1 MRLVLSLGR
10 RAIDLAV
17 LFLALYA
24 LVFVHLGQKT
34 GLEHLQAILGTRA
47 ARDAGHDLAR
57 AAERL
62 GRHLLGEGEQPIAPR
77 GKPAVPALPSPPRRS
92 AANAHEIP
100 AAFEGPDASVVADMK

>member
-34 GLEHLQAILGTRA
+34 GLQHLQAILGTRA
-47 ARDAGHDLAR
+47 ARDAGRDLAR

-62 GRHLLGEGEQPIAPR
+62 GQRLLGESEQPIAPR
-77 GKPAVPALPSPPRRS
+77 GKPAVPALPSQPRRS
-92 AANAHEIP
+92 VSNAHAMP
-100 AAFEGPDASVVADMK
+100 GAFEGPDASVVAGMN

>member
-1 MRLVLSLGR
+1 VLSLGR

-24 LVFVHLGQKT
+24 LAFVPLGRRT

-47 ARDAGHDLAR
+47 ARDAGRDLGQ

-62 GRHLLGEGEQPIAPR
+62 GHRLLGGSEPITPR
-77 GKPAVPALPSPPRRS
+77 GKPALPVLPSDPRRTT
-92 AANAHEIP
+92 ANVLTTAG
-100 AAFEGPDASVVADMK
+100 AFDGPDASVVSNN

>member
-1 MRLVLSLGR
+1 MRAVLSLGR

-24 LVFVHLGQKT
+24 LAFVPLGRRT

-47 ARDAGHDLAR
+47 ARDAGRDLGQ

-62 GRHLLGEGEQPIAPR
+62 GHRLLGGSEPIAPR
-77 GKPAVPALPSPPRRS
+77 GRPAVPVLPSAPRR
-92 AANAHEIP
+92 AVPNAVTTP
-100 AAFEGPDASVVADMK
+100 GAFEGPDASIVVTN